1 MNSTTRVVLALVAGL
16 AIGVAGAAW
25 NAAAMSSIA
34 AVVEPI
40 GVLWTNAVRMTV
52 IPLVVGLIISGI
64 AQVADG
70 RRLGRVGAR
79 ALPVFLGL
87 LIASG
92 LFAVL
97 VAPLSIDRMD
107 LPPDVA
113 AGLRESVAS
122 DTGTVRRIP
131 SLTQRII
138 EIVPANP
145 FQAAADGALLPLVVF
160 SLIFGVALTRLAPD
174 RRAPVVGFFQ
184 AVADAMLVVVR
195 WVLVVAPVA
204 IFALSLGLGA
214 RMGAA
219 AAGALVHYMITLSAV
234 LFAFI
239 LLVYP
244 FAVFVGRVGWRRFAL
259 AAAPAQ
265 AIALSTR
272 SSLAALPVMVTSARD
287 HLAAGPPVTAFALP
301 LAVSVFRLN
310 VPIGWVVGALF
321 LGKLYGV
328 ELDAGQLVGLVLTA
342 TLISFSV
349 PGIPSGSLF
358 LVAPVLVQLGLPA
371 EGVGILIALDAV
383 PDMFKTA
390 LNVTGHMATAA
401 VLSSPPGSS
410 SPLPKG
416 EGTEG

>member
-1 MNSTTRVVLALVAGL
+1 MNSTTRVVLALLAGL
-16 AIGVAGAAW
+16 AIGIAGAAW
-25 NAAAMSSIA
+25 NSAAMNSIA
-34 AVVEPI
+34 VGLSPI
-40 GVLWTNAVRMTV
+40 GVLWTNAVRMTA

-70 RRLGRVGAR
+70 RRIGRVGAR

-97 VAPLSIDRMD
+97 VAPLSLDRMA
-107 LPPDVA
+107 LPADVA
-113 AGLRESVAS
+113 AGLRESAAS
-122 DTGTVRRIP
+122 TAEAVRRIP

-138 EIVPANP
+138 EIVPVNP

-160 SLIFGVALTRLAPD
+160 SLIFGVALTHLAPD
-174 RRAPVVGFFQ
+174 RRAPVVAFFQ
-184 AVADAMLVVVR
+184 TVADAMLVVVR

-204 IFALSLGLGA
+204 IFALALGLGA
-214 RMGAA
+214 RMGGA
-219 AAGALVHYMITLSAV
+219 AAGALFHYMITLSAI
-234 LFAFI
+234 LLAFI
-239 LLVYP
+239 VLVYP
-244 FAVFVGRVGWRRFAL
+244 FAGLVGRVPLRRFAL

-287 HLAAGPPVTAFALP
+287 QLGAGPPVTAFALP
-301 LAVSVFRLN
+301 LAVSIFRLN

-358 LVAPVLVQLGLPA
+358 LVAPVLVELGLPA
-371 EGVGILIALDAV
+371 EAVGILIALDVV

-401 VLSSPPGSS
+401 VVQRFEAPTLHSG
-410 SPLPKG
+410 L
-416 EGTEG
+416 